1 MTHVHQL
8 EAIMHFMT
16 YKAQILL
23 SVLYIKV
30 QQHAKK
36 HQQNELQQDHSK
48 QMKLYGLSA
57 LDFNEWLCLLLHFLK
72 LQQYLQLIFQLR
84 VGIF

>member
-1 MTHVHQL
+1 
-8 EAIMHFMT
+8 MT

-36 HQQNELQQDHSK
+36 HQRSELQQDHSK

-57 LDFNEWLCLLLHFLK
+57 LDFNE
-72 LQQYLQLIFQLR
+72 
-84 VGIF
+84 